1 MLAWAVGYGCRCMAS
16 GAETGMADAAV
27 GRRGWLLAAV
37 LVGACSLLAMGAP
50 GALAAGLT
58 YTVATSVDGPSQA
71 GCAVSTNSCPTLR
84 AAIQAADNNPGST
97 IQLGD
102 ASYQLTSVKGALP
115 ISANMT
121 IKGLG
126 PSETTIDQKYSGA
139 GVITVSSGTTVA
151 ISGVSITG
159 GTIHGA
165 AGTSGSTAGGEADGG
180 GISNAGTLT
189 LTDDSVAGNTV
200 TGGNAFTGGNGG
212 RALGGGVA
220 NTGTLTLTGDDIS
233 GDSATGGAG
242 SPSHGGGQG
251 LGGGV
256 DSTGTLTVIDSAFS
270 TDASAGGTGGGGFDG
285 GAFGGAIEQMEG
297 KLTVERSTIG
307 PANTAGTD
315 TGGGIDSEGA
325 TTTIVNSTIFGNT
338 AGTGGGLNTSADVS
352 TSLASDTFDANT
364 SQYGGGNIFNSTSGA
379 IELSKTIVADGAGP
393 IATGNCD
400 DQAGAFVDG
409 GHNLETDTASQCG
422 LGGAGKSDLLV
433 SSAFLPSALDANGG
447 PTDTLA
453 LLPGAPEIGAG
464 ADCVDP
470 SQTPPTTTLSVDQR
484 GLPRPLAPATC
495 DIGAFQTQLPVNTV
509 APKLSGVAQAGQ
521 ALSCTPGTW
530 TGDGPLSAS
539 GAVGA
544 LSYSYQWSRGA
555 VAITGATASSYTART
570 ADVGQQLSCKVTA
583 TGAYGHASAAST
595 PTAKVTPAQTRQTTR
610 STLDDQQI
618 TLTTPSP
625 LACTAS
631 SKKLGVT
638 LNSATIAHS
647 KDTKLKFASAAFY
660 LDKGVKHTHK
670 KTITTRT
677 GRRKHVIVT
686 SYSANTIA
694 HHVPVTL
701 ELSIRALKPGTH
713 TLTVKL
719 SYKKREKRHGHE
731 ITVTVAKTL
740 KVKFKV
746 C

>member
-1 MLAWAVGYGCRCMAS
+1 M
-16 GAETGMADAAV
+16 
-27 GRRGWLLAAV
+27 
-37 LVGACSLLAMGAP
+37 CSLLAMGAQS
-50 GALAAGLT
+50 AFAAAVT
-58 YTVATSVDGPSQA
+58 YTVATSVDGPSLA
-71 GCAVSTNSCPTLR
+71 GCPVSTNSCPTLR

-97 IQLGD
+97 IQLGA
-102 ASYQLTSVKGALP
+102 ASYQLTSVKGALS
-115 ISANMT
+115 ITANMT
-121 IKGLG
+121 IEGLG

-159 GTIHGA
+159 GRIQGA
-165 AGTSGSTAGGEADGG
+165 AGTSGSTTGGGADGG
-180 GISNAGTLT
+180 GISNTGTLT
-189 LTDDSVAGNTV
+189 LTDDSVASNSV
-200 TGGNAFTGGNGG
+200 TGGNAFTGGSGG
-212 RALGGGVA
+212 RASGGGVA
-220 NTGTLTLTGDDIS
+220 NTGTLTLTGDEIS
-233 GDSATGGAG
+233 NDSATGGAG
-242 SPSHGGGQG
+242 STSHGGGQG
-251 LGGGV
+251 VGGGV

-270 TDASAGGTGGGGFDG
+270 NDAGAGGTGGGGFNG
-285 GAFGGAIEQMEG
+285 GAFGGAIEQSGG

-307 PANTAGTD
+307 PANRAGTGGN
-315 TGGGIDSEGA
+315 GGGIDSESA
-325 TTTIVNSTIFGNT
+325 TTKIVNSTIFGNT
-338 AGTGGGLNTSADVS
+338 AGVGGGLSTSADVS

-379 IELSKTIVADGAGP
+379 IELSNTIIAAGAGP
-393 IATGNCD
+393 NATRNCD
-400 DQAGAFVDG
+400 DEAGAFVDG
-409 GHNLETDTASQCG
+409 GHNLETDATSQCG

-447 PTDTLA
+447 LTDTLA

-464 ADCVDP
+464 GDCVDP

-495 DIGAFQTQLPVNTV
+495 DIGAFQTQLPANTV
-509 APKLSGVAQAGQ
+509 PPKLSGVAQVGQ

-530 TGDGPLSAS
+530 TGDGPLNAS

-544 LSYSYQWSRGA
+544 LSYSYQWLRGA
-555 VAITGATASSYTART
+555 VAIMGATASSYTAQT

-583 TGAYGHASAAST
+583 TGAYGHASAASAASAPTTTVTVPPT
-595 PTAKVTPAQTRQTTR
+595 PPPPQTTR
-610 STLDDQQI
+610 AKVDNQQI
-618 TLTTPSP
+618 TLVTPS
-625 LACTAS
+625 LRACTAS
-631 SKKLGVT
+631 GKKLGVT

-647 KDTKLKFASAAFY
+647 KATKLKFSSARFY

-670 KTITTRT
+670 KTITSRT

-686 SYSANTIA
+686 SYSANTTA

-701 ELSIRALKPGTH
+701 ELSIRALKPGIH

-731 ITVTVAKTL
+731 ITVTVTKTL